1 MTRLGDTTAAFASAG
16 SRTSGSVIV
25 MSTRTWVPSGVIAS
39 IVPTGT
45 PSTITWLSGNSAE
58 ALVKYARDLPAR
70 TGCARTQ
77 TPAASSTTSTAGE
90 ADDLELTLHQ
100 QPPGLSGPMVGVGS
114 SPQM

>member
-45 PSTITWLSGNSAE
+45 PSTITWLCGNSAE
-58 ALVKYARDLPAR
+58 ALVKYALTRLPA
-70 TGCARTQ
+70 TGVPATQ
-77 TPAASSTTSTAGE
+77 TPAATRTTSTE
-90 ADDLELTLHQ
+90 ARPTTW
-100 QPPGLSGPMVGVGS
+100 S
-114 SPQM
+114 